1 MSEPTAPR
9 PVPPPAV
16 SWAQM
21 LAPDAPP
28 VVAST
33 TITVDGVQITYE
45 QHLDRHAWDRIS
57 SDPQALAAYETT
69 LRRRLADAI
78 VQRLDPPVTV
88 HVPPPVGDGA
98 ARRAGERPGESV
110 SRSN

>member
-1 MSEPTAPR
+1 MSEPSR
-9 PVPPPAV
+9 LHVVSSPAV
-16 SWAQM
+16 PAAQM
-21 LAPDAPP
+21 LDPSTPP

-33 TITVDGVQITYE
+33 TITVDDVEITYQ
-45 QHLDRHAWDRIS
+45 QHLDRYAWDRIS

-88 HVPPPVGDGA
+88 HVPSPVDDA
-98 ARRAGERPGESV
+98 APRAGERPGESV